1 MLRIVIVDDEIQACN
16 ALKNMIG
23 FYCRE
28 VDMVG
33 MAHGVSEGVEL
44 IKQTNPDL
52 VLLDIQMPDG
62 LGFDVLKAF
71 KEPRFRVVFVTAFEQ
86 YAIRAIRFAA
96 FDYLL
101 KPVNPDELADAI
113 TRAEAN
119 ILSCQYEARI
129 QLMNDG
135 INPARLPMKRLVLNT
150 SESVY
155 VAVIDDIVRCE
166 ADQNYT
172 HFFFGSRD
180 RITVSRTLKEF
191 DELLTEYGFFR
202 VHQSHLINLAWVDR
216 YDKGCGGMAVLKNK
230 IKVPVSTR
238 KKEMFIDALRKFL

>member
-1 MLRIVIVDDEIQACN
+1 MLRIAIIDDEIQACN

-28 VDMVG
+28 VEIIG
-33 MAHGVSEGVEL
+33 MAHGVADGIAL
-44 IKQTNPDL
+44 IRQSNPDV

-62 LGFDVLKAF
+62 LGFDVLRAF
-71 KEPRFRVVFVTAFEQ
+71 REPAFRVVFVTAFEQ

-101 KPVNPDELADAI
+101 KPVNPDELSEAI
-113 TRAEAN
+113 TRAEAAQMKR
-119 ILSCQYEARI
+119 QYEERVQMLSESALKP
-129 QLMNDG
+129 QM
-135 INPARLPMKRLVLNT
+135 PMKRLVLNT

-155 VAVIDDIVRCE
+155 VAWIEDIVRCE

-180 RITVSRTLKEF
+180 KITVSRTLKEF
-191 DELLTEYGFFR
+191 DEILSVNGFFR

-230 IKVPVSTR
+230 VKVPVSTR
-238 KKEMFIDALRKFL
+238 KKEMFIDALRHLV

>member
-1 MLRIVIVDDEIQACN
+1 MMRIVIIDDEIQACN

-28 VDMVG
+28 VEIVG
-33 MAHGVSEGVEL
+33 MAHGVADGISL
-44 IKQTNPDL
+44 IKESNPDL

-62 LGFDVLKAF
+62 LGFEVLKAF
-71 KEPRFRVVFVTAFEQ
+71 REPRFRVVFVTAYEQ

-101 KPVNPDELADAI
+101 KPVNPDELANAV

-119 ILSCQYEARI
+119 LMQRQYETRVQMMAEAATI
-129 QLMNDG
+129 
-135 INPARLPMKRLVLNT
+135 PSPPMKRLVLNT
-150 SESVY
+150 AESVY
-155 VAVIDDIVRCE
+155 VAWIDDIVRCE

-172 HFFFGSRD
+172 HFYFGSRD
-180 RITVSRTLKEF
+180 RIIVSRTLKEF
-191 DELLTEYGFFR
+191 DEILSDCGFFR

-238 KKEMFIDALRKFL
+238 KKEMFIDALRRLV